1 MAGNLTGR
9 RSILGETGRARP
21 RCSCQNRPVRRRDV
35 LLAASLAAFPRVAW
49 SDPEV
54 SHDDTV
60 ARWLAGM
67 SQQGGAPNAPQWGAF
82 AAAEDERWARSL
94 PRIQSMRAWAAREV
108 APVVTSSMPLL
119 YPFGGP
125 DALHAVTLF
134 ANVDHVVLVGLEPV
148 RSLPSDATVADGGYL
163 RDLATAT
170 SDLHRLTFFR
180 THELQT
186 DMSEVG
192 VLPPLLGSLV
202 RLGGWIRRV
211 VVMGDSGASIEWES
225 PRGHPRRLEYMS
237 VDLANGSLSRRGD
250 VVATLRSL
258 APHATLLKAASY
270 LLGEPRFSHLRELL
284 LRGSATILQ
293 DDTGL
298 PYREIGGR
306 WSVRL
311 FGRYVPPGSPFQDRV
326 QDDLEA
332 AFVRGPVR
340 PLPFGVGY
348 HVTAHDSNLLLA
360 SRIAE

>member
-1 MAGNLTGR
+1 
-9 RSILGETGRARP
+9 
-21 RCSCQNRPVRRRDV
+21 VRRRDV
-35 LLAASLAAFPRVAW
+35 LLAAASLAAFPGVAW

-67 SQQGGAPNAPQWGAF
+67 SQQGGAPNVAEWAAF

-94 PRIQSMRAWAAREV
+94 PRIQSMQAWATREV
-108 APVVTSSMPLL
+108 APFVTSSMPLL

-134 ANVDHVVLVGLEPV
+134 GHVDHLVLVGLEPV
-148 RSLPSDATVADGGYL
+148 RPLPSEATVAESGYFHNL
-163 RDLATAT
+163 GMAT

-192 VLPPLLGSLV
+192 VLPPLLGALV

-211 VVMGDSGASIEWES
+211 VVMGESGASIEWES
-225 PRGHPRRLEYMS
+225 PRGHARRLDYIS
-237 VDLANGSLSRRGD
+237 VDLSNGSLSRRGD
-250 VVATLRSL
+250 VVTTLRSL
-258 APHATLLKAASY
+258 APHLTLLKSASY
-270 LLGEPRFSHLRELL
+270 LLGEARFSHLRELL
-284 LRGSATILQ
+284 LRGSATILE
-293 DDTGL
+293 DDTGI
-298 PYREIGGR
+298 PYRELGGR

-311 FGRYVPPGSPFQDRV
+311 FGRYVPPGSPFQDRA
-326 QDDLEA
+326 QEDLQA
-332 AFVRGPVR
+332 AFAQGPVR

-348 HVTAHDSNLLLA
+348 HVTARDSNLLLA
-360 SRIAE
+360 SRLAE